1 MQPKCSIS
9 EFLVFFSNFQQIYDG
24 ESDKAPF
31 LKRISGDRR
40 KQVIFLT
47 TTTNVALVRFTSDGS
62 IAKSGFTAKFT
73 AGSEA
78 GAINT

>member
-1 MQPKCSIS
+1 M
-9 EFLVFFSNFQQIYDG
+9 FLNLSFLYQQIYDG

-47 TTTNVALVRFTSDGS
+47 TTTNVALVRFTSDS
-62 IAKSGFTAKFT
+62 NIAKSGFTAKFT

-78 GAINT
+78 GT